1 MTNKQRYLEQG
12 IVAGAVANEAIADA
26 IATKAAE
33 MLKHSLQQNFEA
45 LLEAKLAQVVNE
57 TLSLHADKTKQFAQ
71 EFLAQSKSQMATTVI
86 ETQQQN
92 QLPNIRKMS
101 FEDLHSF
108 DTSLEA
114 EIKRLADESPQM
126 TIQLNEDSCVGF

>member
-1 MTNKQRYLEQG
+1 MTNEQQYLGQG

-71 EFLAQSKSQMATTVI
+71 EFLAQSKTRMAATVI

-126 TIQLNEDSCVGF
+126 TLQINEDSCVGF

>member
-1 MTNKQRYLEQG
+1 MTNEQQYLGQG

-71 EFLAQSKSQMATTVI
+71 EFLQQSRTRMAATVI

-126 TIQLNEDSCVGF
+126 TLQINEDSCVGF

>member
-1 MTNKQRYLEQG
+1 MTNEQRYLGQG

-33 MLKHSLQQNFEA
+33 MLKQSLKQNFEA

-71 EFLAQSKSQMATTVI
+71 EFLAQSKTQMATTVI

-92 QLPNIRKMS
+92 QLPTIRTMS
-101 FEDLHSF
+101 FEDLQSF
-108 DTSLEA
+108 DPSLDE

-126 TIQLNEDSCVGF
+126 TIQINEDSCVGF

>member
-1 MTNKQRYLEQG
+1 MTNEQRYLGRG

-33 MLKHSLQQNFEA
+33 MLKQSLKQNFEA

-71 EFLAQSKSQMATTVI
+71 EFLAQSKTQMATTVI

-92 QLPNIRKMS
+92 QLPTIRTMS
-101 FEDLHSF
+101 FEDLNSF
-108 DTSLEA
+108 DTSLKE

-126 TIQLNEDSCVGF
+126 TIQINEDSCVGF

>member
-1 MTNKQRYLEQG
+1 MTNEQRYLEQG

-33 MLKHSLQQNFEA
+33 MLKQSLNQNFEV
-45 LLEAKLAQVVNE
+45 LLEAKLAQVINE
-57 TLSLHADKTKQFAQ
+57 TLSLHADKTKRFAQ
-71 EFLAQSKSQMATTVI
+71 EFLAQSKIQMATTVI

-92 QLPNIRKMS
+92 QLPTIRTMS
-101 FEDLHSF
+101 FEDLQSF
-108 DTSLEA
+108 DPSLDE

-126 TIQLNEDSCVGF
+126 TIQINEDSCVGF